1 MRDMQGK
8 ERIDVIMKREGF
20 QSRLGFLLLSAGC
33 SASTDPQS
41 LAALENVMAVA
52 AYSDE
57 LPEEPPAADPVCWDG
72 DYGNGSRTITLSL
85 GANGSLHYRVSDG
98 GVGCAAEVNG
108 TAAKT
113 SSLCFS
119 LSGDT
124 LQSSAAFI
132 PAIMNV
138 N

>member
-1 MRDMQGK
+1 
-8 ERIDVIMKREGF
+8 MKRIWM
-20 QSRLGFLLLSAGC
+20 LTAALLLLSAGC

-52 AYSDE
+52 AYSDG

-124 LQSSAAFI
+124 LSVVGGIYTGNYERQLN
-132 PAIMNV
+132 P
-138 N
+138 